1 MSETENIQCPDCGAA
16 VRSGASFCFKCG
28 KHFGLAGAGNVS
40 SETATAAAP
49 STEAAKAEAGPN
61 PEAISGSE
69 QDFNETLPYT
79 PAILLENKEE
89 PLAQPDEP
97 DIVVK
102 PAGIASIKA
111 KPQLTSAATMRR
123 KPKPQREKI
132 EMVWEQPEGTSNPVF
147 VIGTIVI
154 FIFVLVILLIVYFVK

>member
-40 SETATAAAP
+40 VETAAA
-49 STEAAKAEAGPN
+49 TAEAAEPTAEVV
-61 PEAISGSE
+61 SGSE
-69 QDFNETLPYT
+69 QDFSETIPDT
-79 PAILLENKEE
+79 PAILLENNEE
-89 PLAQPDEP
+89 TPAQADEP

-102 PAGIASIKA
+102 PVGVKA
-111 KPQLTSAATMRR
+111 KPQLTSAAAMRR

-147 VIGTIVI
+147 VVGTIVI

>member
-28 KHFGLAGAGNVS
+28 KHFGLAGAGKVS
-40 SETATAAAP
+40 AETDATAATVAIAEP
-49 STEAAKAEAGPN
+49 AVGST
-61 PEAISGSE
+61 PEEVSGE
-69 QDFNETLPYT
+69 QAFSETLPDT
-79 PAILLENKEE
+79 PAILRENKEE
-89 PLAQPDEP
+89 PLTQAEEP

-102 PAGIASIKA
+102 PAGIKA
-111 KPQLTSAATMRR
+111 KPQLTSAAAMRR

-147 VIGTIVI
+147 VVGTILI

>member
-28 KHFGLAGAGNVS
+28 KHFGLAGAGKVS
-40 SETATAAAP
+40 PETAATVAIAETAVG
-49 STEAAKAEAGPN
+49 STTEEV
-61 PEAISGSE
+61 SGSE
-69 QDFNETLPYT
+69 QDFSETLPDT
-79 PAILLENKEE
+79 PAILRENNEE
-89 PLAQPDEP
+89 TLAQAEEP
-97 DIVVK
+97 DIVIK
-102 PAGIASIKA
+102 PVGVKA
-111 KPQLTSAATMRR
+111 KPQLTSAAAMRR

-147 VIGTIVI
+147 VIGTILI